1 MLYRSLRFEP
11 LMVFNHLSSFTNSL
25 WVKLIKKI
33 AARRLEAE
41 KSLTILPRCFPTTAF
56 KITSTKDKVVV
67 ISNTFNNSNVRFYSP
82 NTPSLRELRILL
94 GIMRLAIKACHYN
107 EFDEGGALET
117 TLSDLRNTAGIGS
130 NLNNIKSSLATLS
143 KIRFTFEDEEA
154 PLLKYE
160 QLKDIDG
167 RLRVLSLKLHPI
179 FAKTVLNFVKKNEL
193 GQQRPPYSIYY
204 ITDLMDL
211 SDGDGA
217 RTAQALYI
225 YYSSTIDQGGK
236 SFKHSKTNLCEKIY
250 NLVYKSNGKPVI
262 SGGDRRQLSQGIR
275 RLAEVGWLITIPT
288 RDIYIAKRPKRHGK
302 QRPKLLD
309 ETAINSKGTNQKN
322 KGKKRP
328 AIVRANQPNT
338 V

>member
-1 MLYRSLRFEP
+1 MLYRSLMFEP
-11 LMVFNHLSSFTNSL
+11 LIVFNHNSAFTLGL
-25 WVKLIKKI
+25 WVKLTKF
-33 AARRLEAE
+33 AARLNAE

-56 KITSTKDKVVV
+56 KITSTQNKPVV
-67 ISNTFNNSNVRFYSP
+67 ISSTFNKSNVSFYSP
-82 NTPSLRELRILL
+82 DTPSLRELRVLL

-107 EFDEGGALET
+107 EFDEGGTLDT
-117 TLSDLRNTAGIGS
+117 TLSDLKETAGIGS
-130 NLNNIKSSLATLS
+130 NLNNIKSSLAMLS
-143 KIRFTFEDEEA
+143 KIRFAFEDEED

-160 QLKDIDG
+160 QINDVDG

-211 SDGDGA
+211 SDGKGA

-250 NLVYKSNGKPVI
+250 NLVYKSNGKPII
-262 SGGDRRQLSQGIR
+262 SGGDRRQLSQGIK
-275 RLAEVGWLITIPT
+275 RLAEVSWLITIPAK
-288 RDIYIAKRPKRHGK
+288 DIYIAKRPRRHGK
-302 QRPKLLD
+302 QRPKLLV
-309 ETAINSKGTNQKN
+309 ETSINSKGTNQKN

-328 AIVRANQPNT
+328 GIVRAEQPHT
-338 V
+338 I